1 MSVINRV
8 YFRIIINMRC
18 IGKYVSQLSLPQYGV
33 CVLCAVQSET
43 KSGGV

>member
-8 YFRIIINMRC
+8 YFRIIINMQG
-18 IGKYVSQLSLPQYGV
+18 IGKYVSLAYPSTVYI
-33 CVLCAVQSET
+33 LCAVQNET